1 MAFKIGDMVKRTSG
15 SWRGVN
21 EGSINKV
28 TSVWCGGI
36 QLEGYADITF
46 DGDNF
51 ALYRRPR
58 CSTPRV
64 EFERGQI
71 IIYKYHDGNTYTG
84 KVQDISAHASGTMLG
99 VIRGGDGT
107 YDAVNISD
115 VLSLEIPLPTA
126 RFKVGDRVRLVNDD
140 PQYGK
145 SEVRVGDIGRITAVG
160 GPDSEYDQ
168 DDLVIEFD
176 KDDDWLGHIDDIE
189 HVDPQPAPLII
200 MNKPAVPDI
209 SVDEAVDKYQTL
221 RKKIAD
227 LQIEL
232 KTFEQVMLRHN
243 LKPI

>member
-21 EGSINKV
+21 EGDIKKV
-28 TSVWCGGI
+28 SQVWGGNI

-51 ALYRRPR
+51 ALYQRPG
-58 CSTPRV
+58 SAPLV
-64 EFERGQI
+64 EFERGQT

-84 KVQDISAHASGTMLG
+84 KVQDLSVTMLG
-99 VIRGGDGT
+99 VIRGTTGS
-107 YDAVNISD
+107 YDAVNKTD
-115 VLSLEIPLPTA
+115 VLSIEIALPTA
-126 RFKVGDRVRLVNDD
+126 RYKVGDRVRLVSDD
-140 PQYGK
+140 PHYGK
-145 SEVRVGDIGRITAVG
+145 GEVRVGDIGRVISVG

-168 DDLVIEFD
+168 DDLVIDFER
-176 KDDDWLGHIDDIE
+176 DDDWLGHIDDIE
-189 HVDPQPAPLII
+189 HVDPQPSPMVI
-200 MNKPAVPDI
+200 MTQPVVPDI
-209 SVDEAVDKYQTL
+209 SVDEAVEKCQTL
-221 RKKIAD
+221 RKQIAD

>member
-1 MAFKIGDMVKRTSG
+1 MAFKIGDMVVRTSG
-15 SWRGVN
+15 NWRGVN
-21 EGSINKV
+21 EGDIKKV
-28 TSVWCGGI
+28 SQVYGWKL
-36 QLEGYADITF
+36 QLEGYPDITF

-51 ALYRRPR
+51 ALHHRQGAPLQ
-58 CSTPRV
+58 
-64 EFERGQI
+64 EFERGQT

-84 KVQDISAHASGTMLG
+84 KVQDIGSSMLG
-99 VIRGGDGT
+99 VIRGSNRT
-107 YDAVNISD
+107 YDAVSITG
-115 VLSLEIPLPTA
+115 VLSIEIGLPTA
-126 RFKVGDRVRLVNDD
+126 RFRVGDRVRLVNDD

-160 GPDSEYDQ
+160 GPNSEYDQ

-200 MNKPAVPDI
+200 MSKPVVPDI
-209 SVDEAVDKYQTL
+209 PVDVAVEKCQTL
-221 RKKIAD
+221 RKQIAD
-227 LQIEL
+227 LQVEL

>member
-1 MAFKIGDMVKRTSG
+1 MAKVFKAGDMVKRTSG

-126 RFKVGDRVRLVNDD
+126 RFKVGDRVRLVN
-140 PQYGK
+140 
-145 SEVRVGDIGRITAVG
+145 
-160 GPDSEYDQ
+160 
-168 DDLVIEFD
+168 
-176 KDDDWLGHIDDIE
+176 
-189 HVDPQPAPLII
+189 VDPQPAPLII